1 MIVSGIL
8 REGVSSL
15 RAVRFLFSFL
25 MSCGLRRAFCG
36 AAAVDG
42 TLLRWLGC
50 CGSWSSR
57 RCGIDLCFVSVR
69 GGGVGG
75 AVVEVD
81 VDFLRWCEARF
92 QFFEVRVRG
101 GTPFSLVRAGHGA
114 RSCCAVACCAGA
126 VR

>member
-1 MIVSGIL
+1 MMIVSGIL

-42 TLLRWLGC
+42 TLLHGLGG
-50 CGSWSSR
+50 CGPWSSR
-57 RCGIDLCFVSVR
+57 RCGIDLCFVNVR

-81 VDFLRWCEARF
+81 CEIPLEAF
-92 QFFEVRVRG
+92 
-101 GTPFSLVRAGHGA
+101 A
-114 RSCCAVACCAGA
+114 AVAEILTYVYKANSENKGIE
-126 VR
+126 RDSEDYT